1 MMIQDE
7 LNKLRLKLIGITL
20 AFSFVPLF
28 SLGIGLYGRFYD
40 TYTDKIHG
48 NLRNLV
54 ENKKVTI
61 DLFLSERIAQLSN
74 LALTESY
81 GDLSDGAYLERIFGV
96 LQLHSKSFL
105 DLQVIDQNGIC
116 VSYVGPYQLRG
127 IDYGKEE
134 WFHKVMAKGIHV
146 SDVFLGFRKY
156 PHFNIAVSRREGDR
170 TWVLRAAIDS
180 DIFDSLVRAV
190 HLGKS
195 GDAFLLS
202 SDHVLQT
209 KPRFDHATFDTL
221 NFPDTPRFSGTRVE
235 ELTIDGQKS
244 LYAMTWL
251 NLKDWL
257 LIIKDD
263 PREELLPL
271 YRARGLLILLLAG
284 GSILVIGGAVF
295 IANRMV
301 RELIRAEREKA
312 TLDASLTQSSKM
324 AALGKLAAGV
334 AHEVNNP
341 LAIIMEKA
349 GWMRDLL
356 GEEDIKA
363 SPNFQ
368 EFEDA
373 VAKIEFHVRRAKDV
387 THRLLGFA
395 RRMEPTQEDID
406 VNLLLDQTRS
416 FLENEASFR
425 GITFVSD
432 YQQDLPRIESDTSQ
446 LQQVFLNIMDNA
458 IDAIDKN
465 GSITVTTR
473 HLPESGEV
481 DIAIA
486 DTGKGIPREALEKIF
501 DPFFTTKK
509 VGEGTGLGLTISF
522 SIVEKL
528 GGHINVHSEEGQG
541 TTFHITLPIAA

>member
-1 MMIQDE
+1 MIQDE
-7 LNKLRLKLIGITL
+7 FSRLRLKLIAITL
-20 AFSFVPLF
+20 AFSFVPLL
-28 SLGIGLYGRFYD
+28 SLGLGLYAKFYD
-40 TYTDKIHG
+40 TYSEKIYG

-54 ENKKVTI
+54 DNKKVTI
-61 DLFLSERIAQLSN
+61 DMFLSERVAQLSN

-81 GDLSDGAYLERIFGV
+81 RDLAEDAYLERIFGV

-116 VSYVGPYQLRG
+116 VSYVGPYKLKG
-127 IDYGKEE
+127 IDYSRED
-134 WFHKVMAKGIHV
+134 WFSIVMAKGIHV
-146 SDVFLGFRKY
+146 SDVFMGFRKY
-156 PHFNIAVSRREGDR
+156 PHFNIAISRREGDK

-180 DIFDSLVRAV
+180 DIFDSLVRTV
-190 HLGKS
+190 QLGKS
-195 GDAFLLS
+195 GDAFLLNAK
-202 SDHVLQT
+202 HVLQT
-209 KPRFDHATFDTL
+209 KPRFGHDMFDTVP
-221 NFPDTPRFSGTRVE
+221 FPAIARFSGTRVE
-235 ELTIDGQKS
+235 EMAVDGRIS

-257 LIIKDD
+257 LVIKDD
-263 PREELLPL
+263 PAEEFLPL
-271 YRARGLLILLLAG
+271 YRARWLLILLL
-284 GSILVIGGAVF
+284 SGGALLIVGGAIF
-295 IANRMV
+295 IANGTV
-301 RELIRAEREKA
+301 RQLIQSEREKA

-356 GEEDIKA
+356 SEEDIKA

-373 VAKIEFHVRRAKDV
+373 VTKIEFHVRRAKDV

-395 RRMEPTQEDID
+395 RRMEPTQENLD
-406 VNLLLDQTRS
+406 VNLLLEQTRS
-416 FLENEASFR
+416 FLENEANFR
-425 GITFVSD
+425 GITFVRN
-432 YQQDLPRIESDTSQ
+432 YQSDLPHIESDTSQ
-446 LQQVFLNIMDNA
+446 LQQVFLNILDNA

-465 GSITVTTR
+465 GTITITTSA
-473 HLPESGEV
+473 LPDSGEV

-486 DTGKGIPREALEKIF
+486 DTGKGIPRETLEKIF

-509 VGEGTGLGLTISF
+509 VGEGTGLGLTISY
-522 SIVEKL
+522 SIIEKL
-528 GGHINVHSEEGQG
+528 GGRIHVQSDEGKG
-541 TTFHITLPIAA
+541 TTFHITLPVGA

>member
-1 MMIQDE
+1 MIQDE
-7 LNKLRLKLIGITL
+7 LNKLRLKLIAITL
-20 AFSFVPLF
+20 AFSFIPLF
-28 SLGIGLYGRFYD
+28 SLGLGLYSRFSD
-40 TYTDKIHG
+40 TYTDKVYD

-54 ENKKVTI
+54 DNKKVTI
-61 DLFLSERIAQLSN
+61 DLFLTERVAQLSN
-74 LALTESY
+74 LALTQSY
-81 GDLSDGAYLERIFGV
+81 QNLAADASLERVFGV

-116 VSYVGPYQLRG
+116 VSYVGPYQLKG
-127 IDYGKEE
+127 IDYSHED
-134 WFHKVMAKGIHV
+134 WFRTVMAKGIHV
-146 SDVFLGFRKY
+146 SDVFMGFRKY
-156 PHFNIAVSRREGDR
+156 PHFNIAISRREGEK

-180 DIFDSLVRAV
+180 DIFDSLVRSV

-202 SDHVLQT
+202 ADHVLQT
-209 KPRFDHATFDTL
+209 KPRFGRAMFDTL

-235 ELTIDGQKS
+235 TLTIDGQTS

-263 PREELLPL
+263 PQEELLPL
-271 YRARGLLILLLAG
+271 YRARWLLILLLSG
-284 GSILVIGGAVF
+284 GTLLVVGGAIF
-295 IANRMV
+295 IANGTV

-356 GEEDIKA
+356 SEEDIKG

-432 YQQDLPRIESDTSQ
+432 YQKDLPRIESDTSQ
-446 LQQVFLNIMDNA
+446 LQQVFLNILDNA

-473 HLPESGEV
+473 SHPETGEV

-486 DTGKGIPREALEKIF
+486 DTGKGIPRETLEKIF

-509 VGEGTGLGLTISF
+509 VGEGTGLGLTISY
-522 SIVEKL
+522 SIIEKL
-528 GGHINVHSEEGQG
+528 GGRINVESAEGKG
-541 TTFHITLPIAA
+541 TTFHITLPVGA

>member
-1 MMIQDE
+1 MIQDQ
-7 LNKLRLKLIGITL
+7 LSKLRLKLIAITL
-20 AFSFVPLF
+20 AFSFIPLF
-28 SLGIGLYGRFYD
+28 SLGLVLYDRFYV
-40 TYTDKIHG
+40 TYTDKVYD
-48 NLRNLV
+48 NLSNLV

-61 DLFLSERIAQLSN
+61 DLFLAERVAQLSN
-74 LALTESY
+74 LAQTESY
-81 GDLSDGAYLERIFGV
+81 RDLSQEDYLEHIFSV

-116 VSYVGPYQLRG
+116 VSYIGPYKLLG
-127 IDYGKEE
+127 VNYGHEE
-134 WFHKVMAKGIHV
+134 WFKKVMAKGIHV

-156 PHFNIAVSRREGDR
+156 PHFNIAVSRREGNR

-180 DIFDSLVRAV
+180 DIFDSLVRSI

-202 SDHVLQT
+202 ADHVFQT
-209 KPRFDHATFDTL
+209 KPRFDHAMFDTL
-221 NFPDTPRFSGTRVE
+221 DFPDIPRFAGTRVSS
-235 ELTIDGQKS
+235 LNIDGQTS
-244 LYAMTWL
+244 LFAMTWL
-251 NLKDWL
+251 NHKDWL
-257 LIIKDD
+257 LVVKDD
-263 PREELLPL
+263 PREELLPVT
-271 YRARGLLILLLAG
+271 RARWLLVLLLAG
-284 GSILVIGGAVF
+284 GTLLIIGGAVLV
-295 IANRMV
+295 AGGTV
-301 RELIRAEREKA
+301 KALISAEREKA
-312 TLDASLTQSSKM
+312 ALDASLTQSSKM

-356 GEEDIKA
+356 SEEDIKA

-368 EFEDA
+368 EFADA
-373 VAKIEFHVRRAKDV
+373 VSKIEFHVRRAKDV

-406 VNLLLDQTRS
+406 VNLLLNQTRS

-425 GITFVSD
+425 GIAFVSN
-432 YQQDLPRIESDTSQ
+432 YQSDLPRIESDTSQ

-465 GSITVTTR
+465 GTITVTTR
-473 HLPESGEV
+473 SLPESGEV

-486 DTGKGIPREALEKIF
+486 DTGKGIGKEALEKIF

-509 VGEGTGLGLTISF
+509 VGEGTGLGLTISY
-522 SIVEKL
+522 SIIEKL
-528 GGHINVHSEEGQG
+528 GGHIHVTSEEGKG
-541 TTFHITLPIAA
+541 TTFHITLPLHA

>member
-1 MMIQDE
+1 MTQDQ
-7 LNKLRLKLIGITL
+7 LSKLRLKLIAITL
-20 AFSFVPLF
+20 AFSFIPLF
-28 SLGIGLYGRFYD
+28 SLGLVLYNRFYV
-40 TYTDKIHG
+40 TYTDKVYD
-48 NLRNLV
+48 NLGNLV

-61 DLFLSERIAQLSN
+61 DLFLAERVAQLSN
-74 LALTESY
+74 LAQTESY
-81 GDLSDGAYLERIFGV
+81 QDLSKEAYLEHIFGV

-116 VSYVGPYQLRG
+116 VSYVGPYKLLG
-127 IDYGKEE
+127 VDYGREE

-180 DIFDSLVRAV
+180 DIFDSLVRSI

-202 SDHVLQT
+202 ADHVFQT
-209 KPRFDHATFDTL
+209 KPRFGHAMFDTL
-221 NFPDTPRFSGTRVE
+221 AFPDIPRFAGTRVE
-235 ELTIDGQKS
+235 RLTVDGQNS
-244 LYAMTWL
+244 LFAMTWL
-251 NLKDWL
+251 NHKDWL
-257 LIIKDD
+257 LVVKDD
-263 PREELLPL
+263 PHEELMPVL
-271 YRARGLLILLLAG
+271 RARWLLILLLAG
-284 GSILVIGGAVF
+284 GTLLIIGGAVLVTNNT
-295 IANRMV
+295 IKALV
-301 RELIRAEREKA
+301 RAEREKA
-312 TLDASLTQSSKM
+312 SLDASLTQSSKM

-356 GEEDIKA
+356 GEEDIKGSA
-363 SPNFQ
+363 NFQ
-368 EFEDA
+368 EFADA

-425 GITFVSD
+425 GITFVGN
-432 YQQDLPRIESDTSQ
+432 YQKDLPRIESDTSQ

-473 HLPESGEV
+473 FLAETGEV

-486 DTGKGIPREALEKIF
+486 DTGKGIAREALEKIF

-509 VGEGTGLGLTISF
+509 VGEGTGLGLTISY
-522 SIVEKL
+522 SIIEKL
-528 GGHINVHSEEGQG
+528 GGHIHVTSEEGKG
-541 TTFHITLPIAA
+541 TTFHITLPLHA

>member
-1 MMIQDE
+1 MIQDE
-7 LNKLRLKLIGITL
+7 LSKLRLKLIAITL
-20 AFSFVPLF
+20 AFSFIPLC
-28 SLGIGLYGRFYD
+28 SLGLVLYDRFYE
-40 TYTDKIHG
+40 TYSAKVYG
-48 NLRNLV
+48 NLSNLV

-61 DLFLSERIAQLSN
+61 DLFLAERVAQLST
-74 LALTESY
+74 LAQTESY
-81 GDLSDGAYLERIFGV
+81 RDLSGESYLEHIFSV

-116 VSYVGPYQLRG
+116 VSYVGPYQLKG
-127 IDYGKEE
+127 IDYSHEE
-134 WFHKVMAKGIHV
+134 WFHQVMAKGIQV

-156 PHFNIAVSRREGDR
+156 PHFIIAVSRREGDR

-180 DIFDSLVRAV
+180 DIFDSLVRSI

-195 GDAFLLS
+195 GDAFILS
-202 SDHVLQT
+202 ADHVLQT
-209 KPRFDHATFDTL
+209 KPRFGHAIFDTL
-221 NFPDTPRFSGTRVE
+221 HFPDVPRFSGTRVE
-235 ELTIDGQKS
+235 MTTIDGQTS

-251 NLKDWL
+251 NHKDWL
-257 LIIKDD
+257 LVVKDD
-263 PREELLPL
+263 PHEELLPVL
-271 YRARGLLILLLAG
+271 RARWLLILLLSG
-284 GSILVIGGAVF
+284 GTLLIIGGAVYT
-295 IANRMV
+295 ANGTV
-301 RELIRAEREKA
+301 RALIRAEREKA

-356 GEEDIKA
+356 SEEDIKG

-395 RRMEPTQEDID
+395 RRMEPTQENID

-425 GITFVSD
+425 GITFLSD
-432 YQQDLPRIESDTSQ
+432 YQKDLPRIESDTSQ

-465 GSITVTTR
+465 GAITVTTR
-473 HLPESGEV
+473 ALPETGLV

-486 DTGKGIPREALEKIF
+486 DTGKGMSKEAMEKIF

-509 VGEGTGLGLTISF
+509 VGEGTGLGLTISY
-522 SIVEKL
+522 SIIEKL
-528 GGHINVHSEEGQG
+528 GGHIHVKSEEGQG
-541 TTFHITLPIAA
+541 TTFHITLPVGA

>member
-1 MMIQDE
+1 MIQDE
-7 LNKLRLKLIGITL
+7 LGKLRLKLVAITL
-20 AFSFVPLF
+20 AFSFIPLF
-28 SLGIGLYGRFYD
+28 SLGLALYDRFYD
-40 TYTDKIHG
+40 TYSDKVYG
-48 NLRNLV
+48 SLSNLV

-61 DLFLSERIAQLSN
+61 DLFLAERMAQLST
-74 LALTESY
+74 LAQTESY
-81 GDLSDGAYLERIFGV
+81 RELSTDPYLEHIFGV
-96 LQLHSKSFL
+96 LQLHGKSFL

-116 VSYVGPYQLRG
+116 VSYVGPYKLRG
-127 IDYGKEE
+127 IDYSHEE
-134 WFHKVMAKGIHV
+134 WFHQVMAKGIHV

-156 PHFNIAVSRREGDR
+156 PHFNIAVSRREGDK

-180 DIFDSLVRAV
+180 DIFDSLVRSI

-195 GDAFLLS
+195 GDAFILS

-209 KPRFDHATFDTL
+209 KPRFGHALFDTL
-221 NFPDTPRFSGTRVE
+221 IFPEIPHFSGTRVE
-235 ELTIDGQKS
+235 SLTIDGQTS
-244 LYAMTWL
+244 LYAMAWL
-251 NLKDWL
+251 NHKDWL

-263 PREELLPL
+263 PREELLPVL
-271 YRARGLLILLLAG
+271 RARWLLILLLSG
-284 GSILVIGGAVF
+284 GTLVIIGGAVF
-295 IANRMV
+295 IANGTV

-425 GITFVSD
+425 GITFLSD
-432 YQQDLPRIESDTSQ
+432 YQKDLPRIASDTSQ

-473 HLPESGEV
+473 AAPDVPEVEIV
-481 DIAIA
+481 IA
-486 DTGKGIPREALEKIF
+486 DTGKGMSKEAMAKIF

-509 VGEGTGLGLTISF
+509 VGEGTGLGLTISY
-522 SIVEKL
+522 SIIKKL
-528 GGHINVHSEEGQG
+528 GGRIEVTSEEGRG
-541 TTFHITLPIAA
+541 TAFHITLPVGA

>member
-1 MMIQDE
+1 MIQDE
-7 LNKLRLKLIGITL
+7 LSRLRLKLIAVTL
-20 AFSFVPLF
+20 AFSFIPLL
-28 SLGIGLYGRFYD
+28 SLGLGLYAKFYD
-40 TYTDKIHG
+40 TYTEKIYG
-48 NLRNLV
+48 NLRNLAD
-54 ENKKVTI
+54 NKKVTI
-61 DLFLSERIAQLSN
+61 DLFLTERVAQLSN

-81 GDLSDGAYLERIFGV
+81 AELAGDAYLERIFGV

-127 IDYGKEE
+127 IDYSRED
-134 WFHKVMAKGIHV
+134 WFRTVMAKGIHI
-146 SDVFLGFRKY
+146 SDVFMGFRKY
-156 PHFNIAVSRREGDR
+156 PHFNIAVSRREGER

-180 DIFDSLVRAV
+180 DIFDSLVRTV
-190 HLGKS
+190 QLGKS
-195 GDAFLLS
+195 GDAFLLNAQ
-202 SDHVLQT
+202 HVLQT
-209 KPRFDHATFDTL
+209 KPRFGHDMFDTVP
-221 NFPDTPRFSGTRVE
+221 FPDIPRFSGTRVD
-235 ELTIDGQKS
+235 ELTIGGEVS

-257 LIIKDD
+257 LVIKDD
-263 PREELLPL
+263 PGEELLPL
-271 YRARGLLILLLAG
+271 YRARWLLILLLCG
-284 GSILVIGGAVF
+284 GGTLIVIGAVF
-295 IANRMV
+295 IANGTV

-356 GEEDIKA
+356 SEEDIKA

-368 EFEDA
+368 EFADA

-395 RRMEPTQEDID
+395 RRMEPTQENLD
-406 VNLLLDQTRS
+406 VNLLLEQTRS
-416 FLENEASFR
+416 FLENEANFR
-425 GITFVSD
+425 GIAFVRD
-432 YQQDLPRIESDTSQ
+432 YQSDLPHIESDASQ
-446 LQQVFLNIMDNA
+446 LQQVFLNILDNA

-465 GSITVTTR
+465 GTITIATR
-473 HLPESGEV
+473 KLPDTPEV
-481 DIAIA
+481 EIAIA
-486 DTGKGIPREALEKIF
+486 DTGNGIPRETLEKIF

-509 VGEGTGLGLTISF
+509 VGEGTGLGLTISY
-522 SIVEKL
+522 SIIEKL
-528 GGHINVHSEEGQG
+528 GGRIQVASEEGKG
-541 TTFHITLPIAA
+541 TTFRITLPVAV

>member
-1 MMIQDE
+1 MIQDE
-7 LNKLRLKLIGITL
+7 LGKLRLKLVAITL
-20 AFSFVPLF
+20 AFSFIPLF
-28 SLGIGLYGRFYD
+28 SLGLALYGRFYD
-40 TYTDKIHG
+40 AYSEKVYG
-48 NLRNLV
+48 NLSNLV

-61 DLFLSERIAQLSN
+61 DLFLAERMAQLST
-74 LALTESY
+74 LAQTESY
-81 GDLSDGAYLERIFGV
+81 RELSTDPYLEHIFGV
-96 LQLHSKSFL
+96 LQLHGKSFL

-116 VSYVGPYQLRG
+116 VSYVGPYKLRG
-127 IDYGKEE
+127 IDYSHEE
-134 WFHKVMAKGIHV
+134 WFHQVMAKGIHV

-156 PHFNIAVSRREGDR
+156 PHFNIAVSRREGDK

-180 DIFDSLVRAV
+180 DIFDSLVRSI

-195 GDAFLLS
+195 GDAFILS

-209 KPRFDHATFDTL
+209 KPRFGHALFDTL
-221 NFPDTPRFSGTRVE
+221 NFPEIPHFSGTRVE
-235 ELTIDGQKS
+235 SLTIDGQTS

-251 NLKDWL
+251 NHKDWL

-263 PREELLPL
+263 PHEELLPVL
-271 YRARGLLILLLAG
+271 RARWLLILLLSG
-284 GSILVIGGAVF
+284 GTLIIIGGAVF
-295 IANRMV
+295 IANGTV
-301 RELIRAEREKA
+301 TALIRAEREKA

-356 GEEDIKA
+356 SEEDIKA

-425 GITFVSD
+425 GITFLSD
-432 YQQDLPRIESDTSQ
+432 YQKDLPRIASDTSQ

-473 HLPESGEV
+473 AAPDVPEVEIV
-481 DIAIA
+481 IA
-486 DTGKGIPREALEKIF
+486 DTGKGMSKEAMAKIF

-509 VGEGTGLGLTISF
+509 VGEGTGLGLTISY
-522 SIVEKL
+522 SIIKKL
-528 GGHINVHSEEGQG
+528 GGRIEVTSEEGRG
-541 TTFHITLPIAA
+541 TAFHITLPVGA

>member
-1 MMIQDE
+1 MIQDE
-7 LNKLRLKLIGITL
+7 FGRLRLKLIAITL
-20 AFSFVPLF
+20 AFSFVPLL
-28 SLGIGLYGRFYD
+28 SLGLGLYAKFYD
-40 TYTDKIHG
+40 TYADKIYG

-54 ENKKVTI
+54 DNKKVTI
-61 DLFLSERIAQLSN
+61 DMFLSERVAQLSN

-81 GDLSDGAYLERIFGV
+81 QDLSGDAYLERIFGV

-116 VSYVGPYQLRG
+116 VSYVGPYQLKG
-127 IDYGKEE
+127 IDYSHED
-134 WFHKVMAKGIHV
+134 WFRTVMAKGIHV
-146 SDVFLGFRKY
+146 SDVFMGFRKY
-156 PHFNIAVSRREGDR
+156 PHFNIAISRREGER

-180 DIFDSLVRAV
+180 DIFDTLVRTV
-190 HLGKS
+190 QLGKS
-195 GDAFLLS
+195 GDAFLLNAQ
-202 SDHVLQT
+202 HVLQT
-209 KPRFDHATFDTL
+209 KPRFGHDMFDTMA
-221 NFPDTPRFSGTRVE
+221 FPDTPRFSGTRVE
-235 ELTIDGQKS
+235 ELTVDGQRS

-251 NLKDWL
+251 HLKDWL
-257 LIIKDD
+257 LVIKDD
-263 PREELLPL
+263 PAEEFLPL
-271 YRARGLLILLLAG
+271 YRARWLLILLL
-284 GSILVIGGAVF
+284 SGGALLIVGGAIF
-295 IANRMV
+295 IANGTV
-301 RELIRAEREKA
+301 RQLIQADREKA

-356 GEEDIKA
+356 SEEDIKA

-373 VAKIEFHVRRAKDV
+373 VTKIEFHVRRAKDV

-395 RRMEPTQEDID
+395 RRMEPTQENLD

-425 GITFVSD
+425 GITFVRN
-432 YQQDLPRIESDTSQ
+432 YQSDLPHIESDASQ
-446 LQQVFLNIMDNA
+446 LQQVFLNILDNA

-465 GSITVTTR
+465 GSITITTR
-473 HLPESGEV
+473 AVPESGEV

-486 DTGKGIPREALEKIF
+486 DTGKGIPRETLEKIF

-509 VGEGTGLGLTISF
+509 VGEGTGLGLTISY
-522 SIVEKL
+522 SIIGKL
-528 GGHINVHSEEGQG
+528 GGRINVQSDEGKG
-541 TTFHITLPIAA
+541 TTFHISLPVAV

>member
-1 MMIQDE
+1 MIQDE
-7 LNKLRLKLIGITL
+7 LSKLRLKLIAITL
-20 AFSFVPLF
+20 AFSFIPLF
-28 SLGIGLYGRFYD
+28 SLGLGLYDRLSD
-40 TYTDKIHG
+40 TYTDKVYD

-54 ENKKVTI
+54 DNKKVTI
-61 DLFLSERIAQLSN
+61 DLFLSERVAQLSN
-74 LALTESY
+74 LAQTKAYQDLA
-81 GDLSDGAYLERIFGV
+81 GDANLERIFAV

-116 VSYVGPYQLRG
+116 VSYVGPYQLKG
-127 IDYGKEE
+127 IDYSREE
-134 WFHKVMAKGIHV
+134 WFSTVMAKGIHV
-146 SDVFLGFRKY
+146 SDVFMGFRKY
-156 PHFNIAVSRREGDR
+156 PHFNIAISRREGER

-180 DIFDSLVRAV
+180 DIFDSLVRSV

-195 GDAFLLS
+195 GDAFIINTE
-202 SDHVLQT
+202 HVLQT
-209 KPRFDHATFDTL
+209 KPRFGRAMFDTL
-221 NFPDTPRFSGTRVE
+221 NFPAIPRFSGTRVDS
-235 ELTIDGQKS
+235 LTIDGQTS

-271 YRARGLLILLLAG
+271 YRARWFLILLLAG
-284 GSILVIGGAVF
+284 GSLLIIGGAVI
-295 IANRMV
+295 IANSTV
-301 RELIRAEREKA
+301 RALIRAERDKA

-356 GEEDIKA
+356 SEEDIKG

-416 FLENEASFR
+416 FLENEANFR
-425 GITFVSD
+425 GIAFISD
-432 YQQDLPRIESDTSQ
+432 YQKDLPRIESDTSQ

-465 GSITVTTR
+465 GSITVATR
-473 HLPESGEV
+473 RLPDTGEI

-486 DTGKGIPREALEKIF
+486 DTGKGIPKETLEKIF

-522 SIVEKL
+522 SIIEKL
-528 GGHINVHSEEGQG
+528 GGRIAVTSEEGKG
-541 TTFHITLPIAA
+541 TTFHITLPVSA

>member
-1 MMIQDE
+1 MLQDE
-7 LNKLRLKLIGITL
+7 FGRLRLKLVAITL
-20 AFSFVPLF
+20 AFSFIPLL
-28 SLGIGLYGRFYD
+28 SLGLGLYAKFYD
-40 TYTDKIHG
+40 TYTDKIYG

-54 ENKKVTI
+54 DNKKVTI
-61 DLFLSERIAQLSN
+61 DLFLSERVAQLSN

-81 GDLSDGAYLERIFGV
+81 QDLSGDAYLERIFGV

-127 IDYGKEE
+127 IDYSRED
-134 WFHKVMAKGIHV
+134 WFRTVMAKGIHV
-146 SDVFLGFRKY
+146 SDVFMGFRKY
-156 PHFNIAVSRREGDR
+156 PHFNIAISRREGEK

-190 HLGKS
+190 QLGKS
-195 GDAFLLS
+195 GDAFLLNAQ
-202 SDHVLQT
+202 HVLQT
-209 KPRFDHATFDTL
+209 KPRFGHDMLDTVP
-221 NFPDTPRFSGTRVE
+221 FPDVARFSGTRVE
-235 ELTIDGQKS
+235 ELSINGQVS

-263 PREELLPL
+263 PGEELLPL
-271 YRARGLLILLLAG
+271 YRARWLLILLL
-284 GSILVIGGAVF
+284 SGGALLIVAGAVV
-295 IANRMV
+295 IANGTV
-301 RELIRAEREKA
+301 RQLIKAEREKA

-356 GEEDIKA
+356 SEEDIKA
-363 SPNFQ
+363 SPNFG
-368 EFEDA
+368 EFADA
-373 VAKIEFHVRRAKDV
+373 VTKIEFHVRRAKDV

-395 RRMEPTQEDID
+395 RRMEPTQENLD
-406 VNLLLDQTRS
+406 VNLLLEQTRS
-416 FLENEASFR
+416 FLENEANFR
-425 GITFVSD
+425 GITFVRN
-432 YQQDLPRIESDTSQ
+432 YQSDLPHIESDTSQ
-446 LQQVFLNIMDNA
+446 LQQVFLNILDNA

-465 GSITVTTR
+465 GSITITTSS
-473 HLPESGEV
+473 LPDTGEV

-486 DTGKGIPREALEKIF
+486 DTGKGIPRETLEKIF

-509 VGEGTGLGLTISF
+509 VGEGTGLGLTISY
-522 SIVEKL
+522 SIIEKL
-528 GGHINVHSEEGQG
+528 GGHIHVHSEEGQG
-541 TTFHITLPIAA
+541 TTFHIVLPVGG

>member
-1 MMIQDE
+1 MIQDE
-7 LNKLRLKLIGITL
+7 LSKLRLKLIAITL
-20 AFSFVPLF
+20 AFSFIPLF
-28 SLGIGLYGRFYD
+28 SLGLGLYDRLSD
-40 TYTDKIHG
+40 TYTDKVYD

-54 ENKKVTI
+54 DNKKVTI
-61 DLFLSERIAQLSN
+61 DLFLSERVAQLSN
-74 LALTESY
+74 LAQTKAY
-81 GDLSDGAYLERIFGV
+81 QDLASDANLERIFAV

-105 DLQVIDQNGIC
+105 DLQVIDQNGLC
-116 VSYVGPYQLRG
+116 VSYVGPYQLKG
-127 IDYGKEE
+127 IDYSREE
-134 WFHKVMAKGIHV
+134 WFSTVMAKGIHV
-146 SDVFLGFRKY
+146 SDVFMGFRKY
-156 PHFNIAVSRREGDR
+156 PHFNIAISRREGER

-180 DIFDSLVRAV
+180 DIFDSLVRSV

-195 GDAFLLS
+195 GDAFIINA
-202 SDHVLQT
+202 DHVLQT
-209 KPRFDHATFDTL
+209 KPRFGHAMFDTL
-221 NFPDTPRFSGTRVE
+221 NFPAIPRFSGTRVDS
-235 ELTIDGQKS
+235 LTIDGQTS

-271 YRARGLLILLLAG
+271 YRARWFLILLLAG
-284 GSILVIGGAVF
+284 GSLLIIGGAVI
-295 IANRMV
+295 IANSTV
-301 RELIRAEREKA
+301 RALIRAERDKA

-356 GEEDIKA
+356 SEEDIKG

-406 VNLLLDQTRS
+406 VNLLIDQTRS
-416 FLENEASFR
+416 FLENEANFR

-432 YQQDLPRIESDTSQ
+432 YQKNLPRIESDTSQ
-446 LQQVFLNIMDNA
+446 LQQVFLNILDNA

-465 GSITVTTR
+465 GTITVTTR
-473 HLPESGEV
+473 SLPESGDV

-486 DTGKGIPREALEKIF
+486 DTGKGIPKETLEKIF

-522 SIVEKL
+522 SIIEKL
-528 GGHINVHSEEGQG
+528 GGHIAVTSEEGKG
-541 TTFHITLPIAA
+541 TTFHITLPVST

>member
-1 MMIQDE
+1 MIQDE
-7 LNKLRLKLIGITL
+7 LGKLRLKLIAITL
-20 AFSFVPLF
+20 AFSFIPLL
-28 SLGIGLYGRFYD
+28 SLGLGLYDRLSD
-40 TYTDKIHG
+40 TYIDKVYG

-54 ENKKVTI
+54 ENKRVTI
-61 DLFLSERIAQLSN
+61 DLFLSERVAQLSN
-74 LALTESY
+74 LALTESFRE
-81 GDLSDGAYLERIFGV
+81 LSGEAYLERIFGV

-127 IDYGKEE
+127 IDYSRED
-134 WFHKVMAKGIHV
+134 WFNKVMAKGIHV
-146 SDVFLGFRKY
+146 SDVFMGFRKY
-156 PHFNIAVSRREGDR
+156 PHFNIAISRREGDR

-180 DIFDSLVRAV
+180 DIFDSLVRSV
-190 HLGKS
+190 QLGKS
-195 GDAFLLS
+195 GDAFLLAA
-202 SDHVLQT
+202 DHVLQT
-209 KPRFDHATFDTL
+209 RPRFGHEMFDKL
-221 NFPDTPRFSGTRVE
+221 NFPDIPRFSGTRVDE
-235 ELTIDGQKS
+235 MTIDGQPS

-257 LIIKDD
+257 LVIKDD
-263 PREELLPL
+263 PHEELLPL
-271 YRARGLLILLLAG
+271 YRARWLLILLLAG
-284 GSILVIGGAVF
+284 GSLIIIGGAVF
-295 IANRMV
+295 TANATV
-301 RELIRAEREKA
+301 GALVRAEREKA

-356 GEEDIKA
+356 SEEDIKA
-363 SPNFQ
+363 SPNFG

-416 FLENEASFR
+416 FLENEANFR
-425 GITFVSD
+425 GITFIRN
-432 YQQDLPRIESDTSQ
+432 YQNDLPRIESDTSQ
-446 LQQVFLNIMDNA
+446 LQQVFLNILDNA

-465 GSITVTTR
+465 GSITIATR
-473 HLPESGEV
+473 HHSESGEV

-486 DTGKGIPREALEKIF
+486 DTGKGIPKETVEKIF

-509 VGEGTGLGLTISF
+509 VGEGTGLGLTISY
-522 SIVEKL
+522 SIIEKL
-528 GGHINVHSEEGQG
+528 GGRIHVESEEGRG
-541 TTFHITLPIAA
+541 TTFHITLPVGA

>member
-1 MMIQDE
+1 MIQDE
-7 LNKLRLKLIGITL
+7 FGRLRLKLIAITL
-20 AFSFVPLF
+20 AFSFVPLL
-28 SLGIGLYGRFYD
+28 SLGLGLYAKFYD
-40 TYTDKIHG
+40 TYADKIYG

-54 ENKKVTI
+54 DNKKVTI
-61 DLFLSERIAQLSN
+61 DMFLSERVAQLSN

-81 GDLSDGAYLERIFGV
+81 QDLSGDAYLERIFGV

-116 VSYVGPYQLRG
+116 VSYVGPYQLKG
-127 IDYGKEE
+127 IDYSHED
-134 WFHKVMAKGIHV
+134 WFRTVMAKGIHV
-146 SDVFLGFRKY
+146 SDVFMGFRKY
-156 PHFNIAVSRREGDR
+156 PHFNIAISRREGER

-180 DIFDSLVRAV
+180 DIFDTLVRTV
-190 HLGKS
+190 QLGKS
-195 GDAFLLS
+195 GDAFLLNAQ
-202 SDHVLQT
+202 HVLQT
-209 KPRFDHATFDTL
+209 KPRFGHDMFDTVA
-221 NFPDTPRFSGTRVE
+221 FPDTPRFSGTRVE
-235 ELTIDGQKS
+235 ELVVDGQRS

-251 NLKDWL
+251 HLKDWL
-257 LIIKDD
+257 LVIKDD
-263 PREELLPL
+263 PAEEFLPL
-271 YRARGLLILLLAG
+271 YRARWLLILLL
-284 GSILVIGGAVF
+284 SGGALLIVGGAIF
-295 IANRMV
+295 IANGTV
-301 RELIRAEREKA
+301 RQLIQANREKA

-356 GEEDIKA
+356 SEEDIKA

-373 VAKIEFHVRRAKDV
+373 VTKIEFHVRRAKDV

-395 RRMEPTQEDID
+395 RRMEPTQENLD

-416 FLENEASFR
+416 FLENEANFR
-425 GITFVSD
+425 GITFIRN
-432 YQQDLPRIESDTSQ
+432 YQGDLPHIESDASQ
-446 LQQVFLNIMDNA
+446 LQQVFLNILDNA

-465 GSITVTTR
+465 GSITITTR
-473 HLPESGEV
+473 AVPESGEV

-486 DTGKGIPREALEKIF
+486 DTGKGIPRETQEKIF

-509 VGEGTGLGLTISF
+509 VGEGTGLGLTISY
-522 SIVEKL
+522 SIIGKL
-528 GGHINVHSEEGQG
+528 GGRITVQSDEGKG
-541 TTFHITLPIAA
+541 TTFHISLPIAV

>member
-1 MMIQDE
+1 MIQDE
-7 LNKLRLKLIGITL
+7 FNKLRLKLIAISL
-20 AFSFVPLF
+20 AFSFIPLF
-28 SLGIGLYGRFYD
+28 SLGLGLYNRFYE
-40 TYTDKIHG
+40 TYTDKVYG

-54 ENKKVTI
+54 ENKKTTI
-61 DLFLSERIAQLSN
+61 DMFLSERVAQLST
-74 LALTESY
+74 LALTEAFADMSN
-81 GDLSDGAYLERIFGV
+81 DKYLEHVFSV

-116 VSYVGPYQLRG
+116 VAYVGPYQLKG

-134 WFHKVMAKGIHV
+134 WFGKAMAKGVHI
-146 SDVFLGFRKY
+146 SDVFMGFRKY
-156 PHFNIAVSRREGDR
+156 PHFNIAISRREGDK

-180 DIFDSLVRAV
+180 DIFDSMVRSV

-195 GDAFLLS
+195 GDAFILNTA
-202 SDHVLQT
+202 HVLQT
-209 KPRFDHATFDTL
+209 KPRFGHEMFDTL
-221 NFPDTPRFSGTRVE
+221 DFPDIPRFPGTRAE
-235 ELTIDGQKS
+235 EFTTDGQTS

-251 NLKDWL
+251 NMKDWL
-257 LIIKDD
+257 LVIKDD
-263 PREELLPL
+263 PREELVPL
-271 YRARGLLILLLAG
+271 YRARWLLILLLAG
-284 GSILVIGGAVF
+284 GSLLVIGGAVT
-295 IANRMV
+295 IANSTV
-301 RELIRAEREKA
+301 RQLIAAEREKA

-356 GEEDIKA
+356 SEEDIKA

-432 YQQDLPRIESDTSQ
+432 YQKDLPRIESDTSQ
-446 LQQVFLNIMDNA
+446 LQQVFLNILDNA

-473 HLPESGEV
+473 SHPEIGEV

-509 VGEGTGLGLTISF
+509 VGEGTGLGLTISY
-522 SIVEKL
+522 SIIEKL
-528 GGHINVHSEEGQG
+528 GGRINVESAEGKG
-541 TTFHITLPIAA
+541 TTFHITLPVGA

>member
-1 MMIQDE
+1 MIQDE
-7 LNKLRLKLIGITL
+7 LSKLRLKLIAITL
-20 AFSFVPLF
+20 AFSFIPLF
-28 SLGIGLYGRFYD
+28 SLGFGLYDRLSD
-40 TYTDKIHG
+40 TYIDKVYG
-48 NLRNLV
+48 NLQNLADH
-54 ENKKVTI
+54 KKVSI
-61 DLFLSERIAQLSN
+61 DLFLSERVAQLSN
-74 LALTESY
+74 LALTQSY
-81 GDLSDGAYLERIFGV
+81 QELAKEPNLEHIFGV

-116 VSYVGPYQLRG
+116 VSYIGPFQLKG
-127 IDYGKEE
+127 IDYSGEE
-134 WFHKVMAKGIHV
+134 WFRKVMAKGINI

-156 PHFNIAVSRREGDR
+156 PHFNIAISRREGDR

-180 DIFDSLVRAV
+180 DVFDSLVRSV

-195 GDAFLLS
+195 GDSFLINTE
-202 SDHVLQT
+202 HALQT
-209 KPRFDHATFDTL
+209 KPRFGHEMFDTL
-221 NFPDTPRFSGTRVE
+221 NFPNIPRFPGTRVE
-235 ELTIDGQKS
+235 ELTIDGQRS

-263 PREELLPL
+263 PLEELLPL
-271 YRARGLLILLLAG
+271 YRARWLLILLLAG
-284 GSILVIGGAVF
+284 GSLVIIGGAIF
-295 IANRMV
+295 IANSTV
-301 RELIRAEREKA
+301 RALVRAEREKA

-349 GWMRDLL
+349 GWMHDLL
-356 GEEDIKA
+356 SEEDIKG
-363 SPNFQ
+363 SPNFK

-395 RRMEPTQEDID
+395 RRLEPTQEDID

-416 FLENEASFR
+416 FLENEANFR
-425 GITFVSD
+425 GIVFVSD
-432 YQQDLPRIESDTSQ
+432 YQKDLPRIESDMSQ
-446 LQQVFLNIMDNA
+446 LQQVFLNILDNA

-465 GSITVTTR
+465 GTITVTTR
-473 HLPESGEV
+473 SLVESGEV
-481 DIAIA
+481 DITIA
-486 DTGKGIPREALEKIF
+486 DTGKGISKETLEKVF

-509 VGEGTGLGLTISF
+509 VGEGTGLGLTISY
-522 SIVEKL
+522 SIIEKL
-528 GGHINVHSEEGQG
+528 GGHITVQSEEGKG
-541 TTFHITLPIAA
+541 TAFHITLPVGS

>member
-1 MMIQDE
+1 MIQDE
-7 LNKLRLKLIGITL
+7 LSKLRLKLIAITL
-20 AFSFVPLF
+20 AFSFIPLF
-28 SLGIGLYGRFYD
+28 SLGLGLYNRFYE
-40 TYTDKIHG
+40 TYLDKVYES
-48 NLRNLV
+48 LSNLV
-54 ENKKVTI
+54 ENKKITI
-61 DLFLSERIAQLSN
+61 DLYLSERVAQLSN

-81 GDLSDGAYLERIFGV
+81 PDLVKDAYLEHIFGV
-96 LQLHSKSFL
+96 LQMHSKSFL

-116 VSYVGPYQLRG
+116 TAYVGPYQLKG
-127 IDYGKEE
+127 IDYSRED

-156 PHFNIAVSRREGDR
+156 PHFNIAVSRREGDK

-180 DIFDSLVRAV
+180 DIFDSLVRSI
-190 HLGKS
+190 HLGKT
-195 GDAFLLS
+195 GDAFILAA
-202 SDHVLQT
+202 DHVLQT
-209 KPRFDHATFDTL
+209 KPRFGYAMFDTM
-221 NFPDTPRFSGTRVE
+221 NFPNVPRFSGTRVE
-235 ELTIDGQKS
+235 SLAIDGQTS

-251 NLKDWL
+251 NHKDWL
-257 LIIKDD
+257 LVVKDD
-263 PREELLPL
+263 PREELLPIM
-271 YRARGLLILLLAG
+271 RARWLLILLLAG
-284 GSILVIGGAVF
+284 GTVLIIGGAVWV
-295 IANRMV
+295 ANGTV
-301 RELIRAEREKA
+301 SALVRAEREKA

-356 GEEDIKA
+356 SEEDIKD

-395 RRMEPTQEDID
+395 RRMEPTQEDLD
-406 VNLLLDQTRS
+406 VNMLLDQTRS

-425 GITFVSD
+425 GITFIND
-432 YQQDLPRIESDTSQ
+432 YQRDMPRIASDASQ

-465 GSITVTTR
+465 GAITVTTR
-473 HLPESGEV
+473 ALPDSGDV
-481 DIAIA
+481 DSALA
-486 DTGKGIPREALEKIF
+486 DTGTGMSKEAMDKIF

-509 VGEGTGLGLTISF
+509 VGEGTGLGLTISY
-522 SIVEKL
+522 SIIEKL
-528 GGHINVHSEEGQG
+528 GGHIHVTSEEGQG
-541 TTFHITLPIAA
+541 TTFHITLPVGA

>member
-209 KPRFDHATFDTL
+209 KPRFDHGTFDTL

>member
-1 MMIQDE
+1 MIQDE
-7 LNKLRLKLIGITL
+7 LSKLRLKLIAITL
-20 AFSFVPLF
+20 AFSFIPLF
-28 SLGIGLYGRFYD
+28 SLGLVLYDRFYV
-40 TYTDKIHG
+40 TYTEKVYG
-48 NLRNLV
+48 SLSNLV
-54 ENKKVTI
+54 ENKKTTI
-61 DLFLSERIAQLSN
+61 DLFLTERMAQLST
-74 LALTESY
+74 LAQTEAY
-81 GDLSDGAYLERIFGV
+81 KDLSADAYLEHIFSL
-96 LQLHSKSFL
+96 LQLHSRSFL

-116 VSYVGPYQLRG
+116 VSYVGPYKLKG
-127 IDYGKEE
+127 IDYSHED
-134 WFHKVMAKGIHV
+134 WFRKVMAKGIHV

-156 PHFNIAVSRREGDR
+156 PHFNIAVSRREGER

-180 DIFDSLVRAV
+180 DIFDSLVRSI

-195 GDAFLLS
+195 GDAFILA

-209 KPRFDHATFDTL
+209 KPRFGHAIFDTL
-221 NFPDTPRFSGTRVE
+221 NFPDIPRFSGTRVE
-235 ELTIDGQKS
+235 RLTIDGQTS

-251 NLKDWL
+251 NHKDWL
-257 LIIKDD
+257 LVIKDD
-263 PREELLPL
+263 PREELLPVQ
-271 YRARGLLILLLAG
+271 RARWLLILLLAG
-284 GSILVIGGAVF
+284 GTLVIIGGAVI
-295 IANRMV
+295 IANGTV
-301 RELIRAEREKA
+301 KALIRAEREKA

-356 GEEDIKA
+356 SEEDIKA

-406 VNLLLDQTRS
+406 VNMLLDQTKS
-416 FLENEASFR
+416 FLENEAGFR
-425 GITFVSD
+425 GITFHSD
-432 YQQDLPRIESDTSQ
+432 YQKDLPRIESDTSQ

-473 HLPESGEV
+473 AAPETGEV
-481 DIAIA
+481 VITIA
-486 DTGKGIPREALEKIF
+486 DTGKGMPKEALEKIF

-509 VGEGTGLGLTISF
+509 VGEGTGLGLTISY
-522 SIVEKL
+522 SIIKKL
-528 GGHINVHSEEGQG
+528 GGRIDVQSEEGHG
-541 TTFHITLPIAA
+541 TAFQITLPVCA

>member
-1 MMIQDE
+1 MIQDE
-7 LNKLRLKLIGITL
+7 FSRLRLKLVAITL
-20 AFSFVPLF
+20 AFSFIPLL
-28 SLGIGLYGRFYD
+28 SLGLGLYTRFYD
-40 TYTDKIHG
+40 TYTDKIYD

-54 ENKKVTI
+54 DNKKVTL
-61 DLFLSERIAQLSN
+61 DLFLSERVAQLSN

-81 GDLSDGAYLERIFGV
+81 QDLSGDAYLERIFGV

-127 IDYGKEE
+127 IDYSRED
-134 WFHKVMAKGIHV
+134 WFRTVMAKGIHV

-156 PHFNIAVSRREGDR
+156 PHFNIAISRREGEK

-180 DIFDSLVRAV
+180 DIFDSLVRV
-190 HLGKS
+190 IHLGKS
-195 GDAFLLS
+195 GDAFLLNAQ
-202 SDHVLQT
+202 HVLQT
-209 KPRFDHATFDTL
+209 KPRFGHDMFDTVP
-221 NFPDTPRFSGTRVE
+221 FPDVPRFSGTRVE
-235 ELTIDGQKS
+235 EMTVGGQVS

-257 LIIKDD
+257 LVIKDD
-263 PREELLPL
+263 PAEEMMPL
-271 YRARGLLILLLAG
+271 YRARWLLIVLLSG
-284 GSILVIGGAVF
+284 GSLLIIAGAVV
-295 IANRMV
+295 IANGTV
-301 RELIRAEREKA
+301 RQLIRAEREKA
-312 TLDASLTQSSKM
+312 GLDASLTQSSKM

-356 GEEDIKA
+356 SEEDIKA

-368 EFEDA
+368 EFADA
-373 VAKIEFHVRRAKDV
+373 VNKIEFHVRRAKDV

-395 RRMEPTQEDID
+395 RRMEPTQENLD
-406 VNLLLDQTRS
+406 VNLLLEQTRS
-416 FLENEASFR
+416 FLENEANFR
-425 GITFVSD
+425 GITFVRN
-432 YQQDLPRIESDTSQ
+432 YQSDLPHIESDTSQ
-446 LQQVFLNIMDNA
+446 LQQVFLNILDNA

-465 GSITVTTR
+465 GSITITTSAV
-473 HLPESGEV
+473 PDAGEV
-481 DIAIA
+481 EIAIT

-509 VGEGTGLGLTISF
+509 VGEGTGLGLTISY
-522 SIVEKL
+522 SIIEKL
-528 GGHINVHSEEGQG
+528 GGHINVHSQEGQG
-541 TTFHITLPIAA
+541 TTFHITLPIGG

>member
-1 MMIQDE
+1 MIPDE
-7 LNKLRLKLIGITL
+7 LNKLRLKLIAISL
-20 AFSFVPLF
+20 AFSFIPLF
-28 SLGIGLYGRFYD
+28 SLGLGLYDKFSE
-40 TYTDKIHG
+40 TYTDKVYG
-48 NLRNLV
+48 NLRNLAD
-54 ENKKVTI
+54 NKKVTI
-61 DLFLSERIAQLSN
+61 DLFLGERVAQLSN

-81 GDLSDGAYLERIFGV
+81 DDLSNDAYLERIFGL

-105 DLQVIDQNGIC
+105 DLQVIDQTGIC

-134 WFHKVMAKGIHV
+134 WFTKVMAKGVYI
-146 SDVFLGFRKY
+146 SDVFMGFRKY
-156 PHFNIAVSRREGDR
+156 PHFIIAISRREGDR

-180 DIFDSLVRAV
+180 DIFDSLVRSI

-195 GDAFLLS
+195 GDAFIVNAA
-202 SDHVLQT
+202 HVLQT
-209 KPRFDHATFDTL
+209 KPRFGRDMFDTL
-221 NFPDTPRFSGTRVE
+221 DFPALPRFSGTRVE
-235 ELTIDGQKS
+235 EMSLDGQPA

-257 LIIKDD
+257 LVIKDD
-263 PREELLPL
+263 PREELMPL
-271 YRARGLLILLLAG
+271 YRARWLLILLLSG
-284 GSILVIGGAVF
+284 GSLLIVGGAVF
-295 IANRMV
+295 IANRTV

-312 TLDASLTQSSKM
+312 SLDASLTQSSKM

-356 GEEDIKA
+356 SEEDIKA

-425 GITFVSD
+425 GITFVTN
-432 YQQDLPRIESDTSQ
+432 YQKDLPRLVSDTSQ
-446 LQQVFLNIMDNA
+446 LQQVFLNILDNA

-465 GSITVTTR
+465 GAITITTT
-473 HLPESGEV
+473 HAPSASEV
-481 DIAIA
+481 DIAIS
-486 DTGKGIPREALEKIF
+486 DTGKGIARETLDKIF

-509 VGEGTGLGLTISF
+509 VGEGTGLGLTISY
-522 SIVEKL
+522 SIIEKL
-528 GGHINVHSEEGQG
+528 GGRIAVTSAEGKG
-541 TTFHITLPIAA
+541 TTFHITLPVGK

>member
-1 MMIQDE
+1 MIQDE
-7 LNKLRLKLIGITL
+7 FNKLRLKLIAISL
-20 AFSFVPLF
+20 AFSFIPLF
-28 SLGIGLYGRFYD
+28 SLGLGLYDRFYD
-40 TYTDKIHG
+40 TYTDKVHG

-54 ENKKVTI
+54 DNKKITI
-61 DLFLSERIAQLSN
+61 DMFLNERVAQLSN
-74 LALTESY
+74 LALTQSFA
-81 GDLSDGAYLERIFGV
+81 DLAEDKNLERVFGV

-116 VSYVGPYQLRG
+116 VSYVGPYQLKG
-127 IDYGKEE
+127 IDYGKED
-134 WFHKVMAKGIHV
+134 WFGKAMAKGVFV

-156 PHFNIAVSRREGDR
+156 PHFNIAISRRQGER

-180 DIFDSLVRAV
+180 DIFDSLVRSI

-195 GDAFLLS
+195 GDAFILNA
-202 SDHVLQT
+202 DHVLQT
-209 KPRFDHATFDTL
+209 KPRFGHEMFDTMD
-221 NFPDTPRFSGTRVE
+221 FPNIPRFSGTRVDE
-235 ELTIDGQKS
+235 FTINGQTA

-257 LIIKDD
+257 LVIKDD

-271 YRARGLLILLLAG
+271 YRARWLLILLLAG
-284 GSILVIGGAVF
+284 GSLLLVGGAVT
-295 IANRMV
+295 IANATV
-301 RELIRAEREKA
+301 RQLVKAEREKA

-356 GEEDIKA
+356 TEEDVKA
-363 SPNFQ
+363 SPNFH

-373 VAKIEFHVRRAKDV
+373 VSKIEFHVRRAKEV

-395 RRMEPTQEDID
+395 RRMEPTQEDLD
-406 VNLLLDQTRS
+406 VSLLLDQTRS

-425 GITFVSD
+425 GITFVAD
-432 YQQDLPRIESDTSQ
+432 YQKDLPRIESDASQ
-446 LQQVFLNIMDNA
+446 LQQVFLNILDNA
-458 IDAIDKN
+458 IDAIDTN
-465 GSITVTTR
+465 GSITITTR
-473 HLPESGEV
+473 TGEHPGEV
-481 DIAIA
+481 DISIA
-486 DTGKGIPREALEKIF
+486 DTGKGIPKEALEKIF

-509 VGEGTGLGLTISF
+509 VGEGTGLGLTISY
-522 SIVEKL
+522 SIIEKL
-528 GGHINVHSEEGQG
+528 GGHIHVTSEEGKG
-541 TTFHITLPIAA
+541 TTFHITLPVGV